1 MSIKVVILYPE
12 CVEFN
17 STKTE
22 SMFTLFIT
30 SCISLFSLI
39 NPLSAIPVFISLTS
53 GYSPGHLR
61 VTIRKT
67 AVYIFIICLVSFFI
81 GNYIL
86 EFFGISIHALKLAG
100 GIIISRSGFLLLNSQ
115 HKNDIQGEVKE
126 ESLVK
131 EDISFSPLAMPLLA
145 GPGSISLLINLS
157 LKTETFLEKMVT
169 VSSIFVVSLV
179 IFFIFFLAPKILKY
193 LGQAGIRSMSKIMG
207 FIVLSLGIQMV
218 VDSLNILLKL

>member
-1 MSIKVVILYPE
+1 LSIKVVILYPE

>member
-1 MSIKVVILYPE
+1 
-12 CVEFN
+12 
-17 STKTE
+17 
-22 SMFTLFIT
+22 MFTLFIT

-67 AVYIFIICLVSFFI
+67 AIYIFIICVVSFFI
-81 GNYIL
+81 GNFIL

-126 ESLVK
+126 ESLIK

-157 LKTETFLEKMVT
+157 LTTETFLEK
-169 VSSIFVVSLV
+169 SISVLAILVVSLV
-179 IFFIFFLAPKILKY
+179 IFFIFYLAPKILKY

>member
-1 MSIKVVILYPE
+1 MSIKIVILYPE

-67 AVYIFIICLVSFFI
+67 AIYIFIICLVSFFI

-218 VDSLNILLKL
+218 VDSLNFLLKL

>member
-1 MSIKVVILYPE
+1 ML
-12 CVEFN
+12 
-17 STKTE
+17 
-22 SMFTLFIT
+22 TLFIT

-61 VTIRKT
+61 STIRKT
-67 AVYIFIICLVSFFI
+67 AIYIFIICVVSFFI
-81 GNYIL
+81 GNFIL

-157 LKTETFLEKMVT
+157 LTTDTFLEK
-169 VSSIFVVSLV
+169 SISVLAILVVSLV

>member
-1 MSIKVVILYPE
+1 
-12 CVEFN
+12 
-17 STKTE
+17 
-22 SMFTLFIT
+22 
-30 SCISLFSLI
+30 LI

-218 VDSLNILLKL
+218 VDSLNFLLKL

>member
-1 MSIKVVILYPE
+1 MQS
-12 CVEFN
+12 
-17 STKTE
+17 KTQK
-22 SMFTLFIT
+22 SNRQMVTLFLT

-39 NPLSAIPVFISLTS
+39 NPLSAMPVFISLTS
-53 GYSPGHLR
+53 SFTESHR
-61 VTIRKT
+61 TQTIRRT
-67 AVYIFIICLVSFFI
+67 SIYIFIICVVSFFL
-81 GNYIL
+81 GNFIL
-86 EFFGISIHALKLAG
+86 EFFGVTIHALKLAG

-115 HKNDIQGEVKE
+115 HKNDVSSEVKE
-126 ESLVK
+126 ESMIK

-157 LKTETFLEKMVT
+157 LNTKEWLDKGVIVMSILT
-169 VSSIFVVSLV
+169 VSFV
-179 IFFIFFLAPKILKY
+179 IFMILYLAPKILKY